1 MSEPELSSPRES
13 TLSNKL
19 VIWCGLLLAAGI
31 PRIIAAVLLPNE
43 EGDPY
48 SYLRAI
54 EMMRD
59 SILNGSF
66 TLTELFGFWLPLYQ
80 FVSALLSTLF
90 GNPLYVAKLVSA
102 VSGAA
107 VCVFVFAISRE
118 LTARTVL
125 SMVMFAAIA
134 FNPIHIMYSSFSM
147 SDVPHASLLIA
158 SLYFALRRRWI
169 IAATL
174 IALGGLVRPEAWI
187 FIVLLPMLQV
197 IVDRRFSIGPFL
209 IALSGPLVW
218 IYISWAA
225 TGNPFEYF
233 KVRDEYVQELLRS
246 DPTLAGNS
254 FAGVLGNLKTL
265 LYSAGPAVVVGCAF
279 ALCMLLRRMNF
290 RFEKRLSQPSLFIA
304 LTYFFSVLSFLLIA
318 YFTRHQPAIFA
329 RYCLILFAL
338 GLPILGWVLART
350 KDWRPAVAN
359 TFVGL
364 TCLLCCWQ
372 VFVQCRDGIAYV
384 NVVSQKRVVAGYLR
398 EQSLTNS
405 AVKAFCDD
413 DTVKILANLPPGS
426 FVSSSNSINES
437 TAFLNFL
444 EENRVG
450 YLVYEN
456 REGSAAVTLFQELG
470 MERISKLFK
479 PVTEPGSGLCVYRT
493 PF

>member
-1 MSEPELSSPRES
+1 MSNPELKLSQEFSAVNR
-13 TLSNKL
+13 TLL
-19 VIWCGLLLAAGI
+19 WFGLLLAAAV
-31 PRIIAAVLLPNE
+31 PRIIAAVWLPNE

-59 SILNGSF
+59 SIVNGRF
-66 TLTELFGFWLPLYQ
+66 TLAELFGFWLPLYQ
-80 FVSALLSTLF
+80 FVSALLSAVF

-102 VSGAA
+102 LSGAV

-118 LTARTVL
+118 LTSRTRVSL
-125 SMVMFAAIA
+125 VMFAVIA

-147 SDVPHASLLIA
+147 SDVPHASLLVA

-174 IALGGLVRPEAWI
+174 IALGGLVRPESWM
-187 FIVLLPMLQV
+187 FIVLLPAVEV
-197 IVDRRFSIGPFL
+197 IVERRFSIVPLL

-218 IYISWAA
+218 VYISWTA

-233 KVRDEYVQELLRS
+233 KVRNDYVQELLTS
-246 DPTLAGNS
+246 DPSLAENS
-254 FAGVLGNLKTL
+254 ISGVLGNLKTL
-265 LYSAGPAVVVGCAF
+265 LYSAGPAIVVGCLI
-279 ALCMLLRRMNF
+279 ALYVFLRRINL
-290 RFEKRLSQPSLFIA
+290 RIERRLAQSSLLVA
-304 LTYFFSVLSFLLIA
+304 LTYFFSVLSFLLVA
-318 YFTRHQPAIFA
+318 YFTKHQPAIFA

-338 GLPILGWVLART
+338 GLPILGWVLAKS

-359 TFVGL
+359 TFLVL
-364 TCLLCCWQ
+364 TCSLCFWQ
-372 VFVQCRDGIAYV
+372 VVVQCRDGFAYIDAV
-384 NVVSQKRVVAGYLR
+384 AHKRAIAGYLR
-398 EQSLTNS
+398 VQLPWDSG
-405 AVKAFCDD
+405 VKTFCDD
-413 DTVKILANLPPGS
+413 ETVKLLADLPPGS
-426 FVSSSNSINES
+426 FVSSSNAVNES

-456 REGSAAVTLFQELG
+456 REGSAAVTLFKDLG
-470 MERISKLFK
+470 EERISKLFK
-479 PVTEPGSGLCVYRT
+479 PVADSGSGLCVYRT